1 MGTAAKTIW
10 FVLPILVLVSLFKE
24 RHLLFLRVT
33 SSGAHFNGRNQ
44 SAGASNTTSRSSY
57 SYLEWSENEKRTRD
71 FQLLRSKSDVIPEWM
86 SKYVDWHQE
95 QRRILARNDNATAI
109 NEMKF
114 MVVRCIKNQKCGGLS
129 DRLKPLPAYMMI
141 ADLANR
147 VLLFHWTKPASLEEF
162 FQPPENGLDWRIEG
176 TPVSEEEVRDDR
188 NFVNG
193 QAESFSREV
202 RVLAGLLDGGDRAFL
217 QTCKVLNIL
226 LDGGPQIVSARDTF
240 NRWRAE
246 PGQSTPSW
254 SEDAYLGWN
263 NRANLTQHELM
274 EDTFRLLF
282 EPSSQLSVAIFDMLK
297 HLDIVNTPFD
307 AVQVRAKD
315 PREIPLD
322 AIQQSIDPNKKMSPS
337 QLRGQAWKLDMKEDY
352 QIGSKM
358 ETYFEKKYK
367 NAIACLRDAS
377 NSSDVPVYL
386 ASDSKYGYRIQNT
399 SGLPIRIPILKG
411 DPLHIDSNEYQGRNP
426 EDFYQTFID
435 AFVMQKA
442 RCYSHSEGFGLLPL
456 RLNANLSDCEVAHT
470 KVECN
475 DDGFEG

>member
-1 MGTAAKTIW
+1 MGAASEKTIW
-10 FVLPILVLVSLFKE
+10 FILPVLVLVSLYKD
-24 RHLLFLRVT
+24 RGLLTLIVT
-33 SSGAHFNGRNQ
+33 SNASRFNGRNQ
-44 SAGASNTTSRSSY
+44 TAASNTTVS
-57 SYLEWSENEKRTRD
+57 SYLEWSEHEQRSRE

-86 SKYVDWHQE
+86 SNYVDWHQD

-109 NEMKF
+109 HEMKF
-114 MVVRCIKNQKCGGLS
+114 MVVRCIEKQKCGGLS
-129 DRLKPLPAYMMI
+129 DRLKPLPAYLMI
-141 ADLANR
+141 ADLTKR
-147 VLLFHWTKPASLEEF
+147 VLLFHWTKPARLEAF
-162 FQPPENGLDWRIEG
+162 FQPPVNGLDWRIEG
-176 TPVSEEEVRDDR
+176 TPVSEEEVRDGR

-193 QAESFSREV
+193 HTDSFSREV
-202 RVLAGLLDGGDRAFL
+202 RVLAGILDGGDRAFL

-226 LDGGPQIVSARDTF
+226 LDGGQQIVSARDTF

-254 SEDAYLGWN
+254 SEDAYLGWKN
-263 NRANLTQHELM
+263 GANLTKHELL

-282 EPSSQLSVAIFDMLK
+282 EPSPQLSEAIFDMMN
-297 HLDIVNTPFD
+297 HLDILNTPFD

-322 AIQQSIDPNKKMSPS
+322 AIQETFDPDRKMSQS
-337 QLRGQAWKLDMKEDY
+337 QLRDQAWKLDMKENGY

-358 ETYFEKKYK
+358 EAYFEKKYK
-367 NAIACLRDAS
+367 NAIACLRNAS

-386 ASDSKYGYRIQNT
+386 ASDSMYGYNVQKT
-399 SGLPIRIPILKG
+399 SGLPIRIPSWKG
-411 DPLHIDSNEYQGRNP
+411 DPLHIDSDEFQGRNP

-435 AFVMQKA
+435 TFVMQKA

-456 RLNANLSDCEVAHT
+456 RLNANLSNCEVAHT

-475 DDGFEG
+475 NGDR